1 MWGLPSRPVAWFIF
15 TNDLSLSSPF
25 KEAARCQV
33 STKSSH
39 GTPSQPVL
47 PSPRAGAWPPG
58 LPRARRPQPP
68 APPGFRLLALHL
80 PAPQGPDVA
89 VTLLYLPQRNPRP
102 GRSRRRS
109 PDRRAAGRRG
119 PVPGTQEPRPQTPPR
134 RPGQRWIR
142 LRLRLRDLAQGQTR
156 SRSLAWPRHLIRP
169 DGVHEPLR
177 GCEDGLLRT
186 VARLSAAEL
195 GSRPPRQMSTRP
207 ELTRFSDRKLGR
219 SCRRVRVEPGAAGWG
234 LGPAP
239 SLREDRSSKPGGL
252 PRDRGPQG
260 RSDPPSCHRAK
271 PGSSEHLG
279 VAPAVC
285 GPARGTA
292 GVARAPGLATSV
304 GCQRDPREDGQSP
317 TGRGTLTP
325 ASQMQ
330 PRRQA
335 STDPMV
341 VPTRSP
347 ARPGR
352 GPGRGRR
359 DPPRRP
365 ALQSGPARRSD
376 KFRKTSRVTRLVGWF
391 F

>member
-1 MWGLPSRPVAWFIF
+1 MAASPHSPRRCSRATSRLRGRAAKDGRSPVSCGAGLQA
-15 TNDLSLSSPF
+15 
-25 KEAARCQV
+25 
-33 STKSSH
+33 
-39 GTPSQPVL
+39 TPSNEHEARTDPFLRQEVGTEL
-47 PSPRAGAWPPG
+47 QKGPRGA
-58 LPRARRPQPP
+58 
-68 APPGFRLLALHL
+68 
-80 PAPQGPDVA
+80 
-89 VTLLYLPQRNPRP
+89 
-102 GRSRRRS
+102 
-109 PDRRAAGRRG
+109 
-119 PVPGTQEPRPQTPPR
+119 
-134 RPGQRWIR
+134 
-142 LRLRLRDLAQGQTR
+142 
-156 SRSLAWPRHLIRP
+156 
-169 DGVHEPLR
+169 R
-177 GCEDGLLRT
+177 GCWVG
-186 VARLSAAEL
+186 
-195 GSRPPRQMSTRP
+195 
-207 ELTRFSDRKLGR
+207 
-219 SCRRVRVEPGAAGWG
+219 PGDHSVVQ
-234 LGPAP
+234 GPAP

-330 PRRQA
+330 PQRQA

>member
-47 PSPRAGAWPPG
+47 PSPRARAWPPG

-142 LRLRLRDLAQGQTR
+142 LRLRDLAQGQTR
-156 SRSLAWPRHLIRP
+156 SRSLAWPRRLIRP

-234 LGPAP
+234 LGTTPWSRAQLLASEKTGAASQAASPGTGGPRGGQTHLPAIGRSPAP
-239 SLREDRSSKPGGL
+239 QSTWAWPLQSAARPGELRVWHVLLALL
-252 PRDRGPQG
+252 PLWG
-260 RSDPPSCHRAK
+260 AK
-271 PGSSEHLG
+271 
-279 VAPAVC
+279 
-285 GPARGTA
+285 GTPE
-292 GVARAPGLATSV
+292 RMDS
-304 GCQRDPREDGQSP
+304 
-317 TGRGTLTP
+317 
-325 ASQMQ
+325 
-330 PRRQA
+330 RRQA
-335 STDPMV
+335 GEPRLRPHKCSPGDRRA
-341 VPTRSP
+341 PTPWWS
-347 ARPGR
+347 RPGAPL
-352 GPGRGRR
+352 GPAGVPGEADGTHHAGRR
-359 DPPRRP
+359 CRAGPRGEVIN
-365 ALQSGPARRSD
+365 SGKQAE
-376 KFRKTSRVTRLVGWF
+376 
-391 F
+391 

>member
-1 MWGLPSRPVAWFIF
+1 MASG
-15 TNDLSLSSPF
+15 
-25 KEAARCQV
+25 
-33 STKSSH
+33 
-39 GTPSQPVL
+39 
-47 PSPRAGAWPPG
+47 PPDG
-58 LPRARRPQPP
+58 QAPP
-68 APPGFRLLALHL
+68 APGAPGV
-80 PAPQGPDVA
+80 PAASPSPPCPSGPRRGCHSPVSA
-89 VTLLYLPQRNPRP
+89 SKKPRP

-109 PDRRAAGRRG
+109 PNRRAAGRRG

-134 RPGQRWIR
+134 RPGQRWIQLQ

-156 SRSLAWPRHLIRP
+156 SRSLAWPRRLIRP

-376 KFRKTSRVTRLVGWF
+376 KCRKTNRVTRLVGWF

>member
-1 MWGLPSRPVAWFIF
+1 M
-15 TNDLSLSSPF
+15 
-25 KEAARCQV
+25 
-33 STKSSH
+33 
-39 GTPSQPVL
+39 
-47 PSPRAGAWPPG
+47 
-58 LPRARRPQPP
+58 
-68 APPGFRLLALHL
+68 
-80 PAPQGPDVA
+80 
-89 VTLLYLPQRNPRP
+89 
-102 GRSRRRS
+102 
-109 PDRRAAGRRG
+109 
-119 PVPGTQEPRPQTPPR
+119 PPR

-142 LRLRLRDLAQGQTR
+142 LQLRLRLRDLAQGQTR
-156 SRSLAWPRHLIRP
+156 SRSLAWPRRLIRP

-219 SCRRVRVEPGAAGWG
+219 SCRRVHVEPGAAGWG
-234 LGPAP
+234 LGTTPWSRAQLLASEKTGAASQAASLGTGGPRGSQTHLPAI
-239 SLREDRSSKPGGL
+239 
-252 PRDRGPQG
+252 G
-260 RSDPPSCHRAK
+260 RS

-304 GCQRDPREDGQSP
+304 GCQRDPREDGQLP
-317 TGRGTLTP
+317 TGRGTPTP